1 MVGTVKKS
9 MAAIWPTWF
18 FRKMRQFCEGG
29 LGWRIMYLATVDSA
43 TAWPSRSNSDRI
55 LGAPQVAFSRLSPRK
70 TPSGLSDETNSP
82 YRTGVREQSR
92 QVPGLKLDRLRPDV
106 AVQ

>member
-9 MAAIWPTWF
+9 IAAIWPTWF

-55 LGAPQVAFSRLSPRK
+55 LGAPQVAFSRHMRRSK
-70 TPSGLSDETNSP
+70 
-82 YRTGVREQSR
+82 SR
-92 QVPGLKLDRLRPDV
+92 IARSALGRPGFLRDFHH
-106 AVQ
+106 Q